1 VNWSG
6 LAGFRG
12 HLCHDW
18 VLAGSDFRQSVYCI
32 RLAKRVSGGGEK
44 RNLLQK
50 HLVELDQRL
59 ARVREHLRRLDPETA
74 ESLGLYEEARSIGEE
89 RKGVERDLAGVGAEL
104 PKMPSLEEIRRRS
117 AACLDRL
124 DEVLAGATIEEKRDL
139 VQKYVRAVKAC
150 PDTQQVEIRLQSAL
164 FNDLVAGARVGSNPQ
179 PQGNARL
186 PFGWGQGVVCDC
198 GFRMAL

>member
-1 VNWSG
+1 M
-6 LAGFRG
+6 
-12 HLCHDW
+12 
-18 VLAGSDFRQSVYCI
+18 
-32 RLAKRVSGGGEK
+32 GGDGEK

-104 PKMPSLEEIRRRS
+104 PKMPSLDEIRRRS

-124 DEVLAGATIEEKRDL
+124 DEVLVGATIEEKRDL
-139 VQKYVRAVKAC
+139 VQKYIRAVRAI
-150 PDTQQVEIRLQSAL
+150 PDTQRIEIRLYTAL
-164 FNDLVAGARVGSNPQ
+164 FNTMVAGAG
-179 PQGNARL
+179 
-186 PFGWGQGVVCDC
+186 FDGVKAGRAVVVAY
-198 GFRMAL
+198 R